1 MAKRI
6 AIDWDDIELRLVAAQ
21 KTAVGM
27 RITDAAVVPIGEEGF
42 AETLRSAVSSRGLE
56 KAETLVAIGR
66 GKAELREMKLPAVP
80 DNELPDMVRF
90 QALRTF
96 ASAGDAATVD
106 FLVTKRGDEGIE
118 MIAAAIGSGTLE
130 SVRESVEKA
139 GLQLKRVA
147 LRPLTAAALY
157 LSRNAGETGESV
169 LIDLLA
175 SDAEIV
181 IARDGKVIF
190 VRTVRLPNEPA
201 ARPTALAGELRRSL
215 LACGSGSD
223 SRRVYLWGRESVHQN
238 DVEMLGQ
245 AIGGSVTMLDPFGLV
260 DIGGKAADKL
270 PDHVGRLA
278 PLVGLLACDDTDS
291 DRLIDFLNP
300 RKRIEKVVDHRKTA
314 ALVGVPV
321 LLAGLVGW
329 TIYSQL
335 AGRTRQIESLQAEIE
350 AMEPAVESAL
360 VSVDRTAR
368 LDQFLDGDVN
378 WLSELTR
385 VAESIPPADALILTS
400 VNANATGRSLGSRPG
415 MSNSPT
421 IKLEGLVTDAS
432 VIDPLQDSLRDE
444 HHRVIGEGTKR
455 EDSEDA
461 YRWTFAE
468 TVFIDPEIVRQ
479 KRYEG
484 IAAAAE
490 RESTQAQSGEDPGT
504 DEAADADRAS
514 EPETGGDGGSA
525 DAAAE
530 VTR

>member
-6 AIDWDDIELRLVAAQ
+6 AIDWDDTELRLVAAQ

-27 RITDAAVVPIGEEGF
+27 KITDAAVIPLEEGGF

-66 GKAELREMKLPAVP
+66 GKAELRELMLPTVP

-96 ASAGDAATVD
+96 ASSGDAATVD
-106 FLVTKRGDEGIE
+106 FLVTQRGDDGIE
-118 MIAAAIGSGTLE
+118 MIAAAIGSAKLD
-130 SVRESVEKA
+130 SVRESVGEA

-157 LSRNAGETGESV
+157 LSRNAGESGESV

-190 VRTVRLPNEPA
+190 VRTVRLPNEPSS
-201 ARPTALAGELRRSL
+201 RPTALAGELRRSL
-215 LACGSGSD
+215 LACGSGSE

-238 DVEMLGQ
+238 DVEMLSQ
-245 AIGGSVTMLDPFGLV
+245 AIGGSVKMLDPFGLV
-260 DIGGKAADKL
+260 DVSGKVADQL

-278 PLVGLLACDDTDS
+278 PLVGLLACDDSDP

-300 RKRIEKVVDHRKTA
+300 RKRTEKVVDHRMTA

-321 LLAGLVGW
+321 LLVGLIGW

-350 AMEPAVESAL
+350 AMKPTVDSAV
-360 VSVDRTAR
+360 VSTDRTAR

-378 WLSELTR
+378 WLSELKR
-385 VAESIPPADALILTS
+385 IAESIPPADALIVTS
-400 VNANATGRSLGSRPG
+400 VNANASGRSLGTRPG
-415 MSNSPT
+415 VSNSPT
-421 IKLEGLVTDAS
+421 IKLQGLVTDAS
-432 VIDPLQDSLRDE
+432 VIDQLQDSLRDE
-444 HHRVIGEGTKR
+444 HRRVIGEGTKR
-455 EDSEDA
+455 EDSRDA

-479 KRYEG
+479 TRYEG

-490 RESTQAQSGEDPGT
+490 DPAEEAEPGEAEPG
-504 DEAADADRAS
+504 EAD
-514 EPETGGDGGSA
+514 TT
-525 DAAAE
+525 AE